1 MELGAQA
8 ERKGCPIGE
17 TGGQLILCSSPAPDA
32 VYLKTVKK
40 SMGLACVRPEDTAG
54 VLERLAPVFP
64 QLCPAA
70 NVLETSL
77 NNSNPIS
84 HGPLALFN
92 ITRME
97 NGEDF
102 LLFGTGVTPRVASFM
117 EKIDRERVAVV
128 RACGVSAPTELEML
142 NSFWPEPQE
151 SLYNVLHNT
160 PAYSVTKGPRTLDH
174 RYLTEDLPY
183 GLVPYVRLGRKLG
196 VETPCLEALIGM
208 FGLYMDQDYFQ
219 QGPEVEQL
227 DLSRYR

>member
-1 MELGAQA
+1 MIWSW
-8 ERKGCPIGE
+8 ERRRSGRAAPSGR

-40 SMGLACVRPEDTAG
+40 SMGLACVRPGDTAG

-102 LLFGTGVTPRVASFM
+102 LLFGTGVTPRVARFM
-117 EKIDRERVAVV
+117 EKIDRERVAV
-128 RACGVSAPTELEML
+128 
-142 NSFWPEPQE
+142 
-151 SLYNVLHNT
+151 
-160 PAYSVTKGPRTLDH
+160 GPRLRRVRPH
-174 RYLTEDLPY
+174 RAGDAQFLLAGAPGEP
-183 GLVPYVRLGRKLG
+183 VQ
-196 VETPCLEALIGM
+196 CAA
-208 FGLYMDQDYFQ
+208 
-219 QGPEVEQL
+219 
-227 DLSRYR
+227 

>member
-1 MELGAQA
+1 
-8 ERKGCPIGE
+8 
-17 TGGQLILCSSPAPDA
+17 
-32 VYLKTVKK
+32 
-40 SMGLACVRPEDTAG
+40 
-54 VLERLAPVFP
+54 
-64 QLCPAA
+64 
-70 NVLETSL
+70 
-77 NNSNPIS
+77 
-84 HGPLALFN
+84 
-92 ITRME
+92 
-97 NGEDF
+97 
-102 LLFGTGVTPRVASFM
+102 M

-160 PAYSVTKGPRTLDH
+160 PAYSVTKGPRTWTTGIL
-174 RYLTEDLPY
+174 RRTCPMAWCPMCAWA
-183 GLVPYVRLGRKLG
+183 GSLG